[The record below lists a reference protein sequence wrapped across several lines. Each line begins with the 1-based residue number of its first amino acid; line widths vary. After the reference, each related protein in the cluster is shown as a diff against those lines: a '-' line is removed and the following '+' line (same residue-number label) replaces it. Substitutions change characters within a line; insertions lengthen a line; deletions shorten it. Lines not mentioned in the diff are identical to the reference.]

1 MARCTTW
8 RFTDVGDISR
18 ILPVGRDHSVWS
30 PCRERVAA
38 RGDWCEK
45 CINAMLLC
53 PEVDV
58 RRSLVE
64 HPGLSD
70 QTLSDLTTDPDY
82 VTSHRATEILRERA
96 AARS

>member
-18 ILPVGRDHSVWS
+18 ILPVGHDRKAWA

-38 RGDWCEK
+38 RGAWCEG

-53 PEVDV
+53 PEVEV
-58 RRSLVE
+58 RRALVE

-70 QTLSDLTTDPDY
+70 RTLRDLTSDPDY
-82 VTSHRATEILRERA
+82 ITSHRASELILERA
-96 AARS
+96 ARN